1 MKNDSFYDTDN
12 YKKKRQTSNK
22 SSVSYRTS
30 KTRNASYKPVSA
42 ASSGKKTKRMNEH
55 EPNHPPKKVSKKK
68 HGCLLPL
75 LLFICV

>member
-30 KTRNASYKPVSA
+30 KTRNASYKPV
-42 ASSGKKTKRMNEH
+42 
-55 EPNHPPKKVSKKK
+55 P
-68 HGCLLPL
+68 LLPL
-75 LLFICV
+75 ERKPNV

>member
-30 KTRNASYKPVSA
+30 KTRNASYKVSFHCFLW
-42 ASSGKKTKRMNEH
+42 KENQTYE
-55 EPNHPPKKVSKKK
+55 
-68 HGCLLPL
+68 
-75 LLFICV
+75 

>member
-30 KTRNASYKPVSA
+30 KARNAGFRCFLWKENQTY
-42 ASSGKKTKRMNEH
+42 E
-55 EPNHPPKKVSKKK
+55 
-68 HGCLLPL
+68 
-75 LLFICV
+75 

>member
-30 KTRNASYKPVSA
+30 KARNASYKTDSA
-42 ASSGKKTKRMNEH
+42 ASSGKKTKRMN
-55 EPNHPPKKVSKKK
+55 
-68 HGCLLPL
+68 
-75 LLFICV
+75 

>member
-55 EPNHPPKKVSKKK
+55 EPNHPPKKYRKRNMAA
-68 HGCLLPL
+68 CCPCFFLL
-75 LLFICV
+75 C

>member
-55 EPNHPPKKVSKKK
+55 EPESPTEKSIGKRNMAACCP
-68 HGCLLPL
+68 CFFLL
-75 LLFICV
+75 C